1 MEQIRRI
8 VEVLWELFFALVDL
22 FEPLLR
28 AIFERVL
35 DTEIPEGGARPL
47 TTGLFLLLVVW
58 GVSKAFL
65 SVTKSTAN
73 QPMKITLSTDKTPA
87 QVVREDR
94 EKRFKALFLILVVM
108 AIVYLLGRG

>member
-1 MEQIRRI
+1 MEQIRRV
-8 VEVLWELFFALVDL
+8 VEILSELFVALVDFL
-22 FEPLLR
+22 EPCLR
-28 AIFERVL
+28 AIFEQLL

-47 TTGLFLLLVVW
+47 TTVLVLLFVVW

-87 QVVREDR
+87 QVVRDDWER
-94 EKRFKALFLILVVM
+94 RVKALFVIAVVV
-108 AIVYLLGRG
+108 AIVYVLGSG